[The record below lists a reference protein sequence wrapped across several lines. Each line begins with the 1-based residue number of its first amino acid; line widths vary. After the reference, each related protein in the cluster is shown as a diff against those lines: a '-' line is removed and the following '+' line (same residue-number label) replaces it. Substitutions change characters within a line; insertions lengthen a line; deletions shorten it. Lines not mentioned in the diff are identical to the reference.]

1 MTKDVGSMSRTVTR
15 LTHSA
20 TAEDRRKL
28 AAFATG
34 GKKAKSREHSDL
46 GGFGGRED
54 AASLM
59 GIPVGEISPRV
70 QTAILKIVKEMH
82 GLHEEL
88 DRARQRITQLT
99 ELADRD
105 ALTPL
110 LNRRAFERELAR
122 ALSYAGRYGA
132 PSSLVFFDVNNMKQ
146 INDRFGHQAGDAAL
160 VHLARI
166 MLGQVRKSDVVG
178 RLGGDEF
185 GVILAQSDR
194 ARAEQKARELTRI
207 MASTP
212 LIFEGRPLSLRVAH
226 GVHHFQ
232 DHDTAEDVLKA
243 ADQAMYADKQ
253 GVASGR

>member
-1 MTKDVGSMSRTVTR
+1 MSRTVTR
-15 LTHSA
+15 LSHSA

-34 GKKAKSREHSDL
+34 GKKAKSRERSDRD
-46 GGFGGRED
+46 GFGGRED

-70 QTAILKIVKEMH
+70 QTVILKIVTEMH

-88 DRARQRITQLT
+88 DRARQRISHLT

-110 LNRRAFERELAR
+110 LNRRAFERELGR
-122 ALSYAGRYGA
+122 ALSFAGRYGA
-132 PSSLVFFDVNNMKQ
+132 PSSLIYFDVNGMKQ
-146 INDRFGHQAGDAAL
+146 INDRLGHQAGDAAL

-185 GVILAQSDR
+185 GVILAQTNR
-194 ARAEQKARELTRI
+194 AKAEQKAQDLARI

-212 LIFEGRPLSLRVAH
+212 FIFEGRPLSLRVAH

-232 DHDTAEDVLKA
+232 DDVAAEDVLRA
-243 ADQAMYADKQ
+243 ADQAMYADKN
-253 GVASGR
+253 GVVSGR